1 MGRGEPLLADEP
13 QTIGELFRRVGRMNA
28 QKALTFKRDGRW
40 QSISSS
46 EMLRRAENIALG
58 LFAKGL
64 QKGETAGIIAAN
76 SPEWTLTDAACQFAG
91 VVNVPIYTTLAPD
104 AVRYIA
110 CDARIKFFFIEDLAA
125 YERLAEILPHC
136 DSIETVVLFSDETP
150 PQGALN
156 LSAVESAGEKLRA
169 ERPELIDEMMAA
181 IKPNEVAT
189 MLYTS
194 GTTGEPKGV
203 MLTHENIVSNT
214 IDAAEKYDFSAGD
227 IPLSVL
233 PLSHI
238 FERTAMYVYLLNGM
252 SVHFAESV
260 DKAAENLREV
270 RPTIFIGVPRIFE
283 KVYATAKL
291 QAGRSG
297 RAKEQVFDWAID
309 VARSYALAAENG
321 EAISVLLKMKHTIAD
336 RLVYSKFRDFFGGRL
351 RACITGGAALSDDI
365 YLIFTGAGVPIM
377 QGYGLTETSPVVSSN
392 NWTAMKLGTVGRPIR
407 NVKVRIADDGEIE
420 VYGPGVMYGYYN
432 REGANDE
439 AFTADGWFRTGDIG
453 SICRDGF
460 LRITDRK
467 KELFKT
473 SGGKYIAPSL
483 IEQMIRSSRFVNQA
497 VLIGN
502 DRRFPSALIV
512 PNFDQLADY
521 VSHKGLDGLETPEK
535 MIADARIKDLLE
547 RQVAETTAKLSK
559 FEKVKKITLLAKEFS
574 VEGGEMTPTLKIKR
588 RVIDEKYAAEIE
600 KMYAE

>member
-1 MGRGEPLLADEP
+1 MASDDNSP
-13 QTIGELFRRVGRMNA
+13 QT
-28 QKALTFKRDGRW
+28 T
-40 QSISSS
+40 
-46 EMLRRAENIALG
+46 AES
-58 LFAKGL
+58 
-64 QKGETAGIIAAN
+64 AA
-76 SPEWTLTDAACQFAG
+76 
-91 VVNVPIYTTLAPD
+91 
-104 AVRYIA
+104 
-110 CDARIKFFFIEDLAA
+110 
-125 YERLAEILPHC
+125 
-136 DSIETVVLFSDETP
+136 ETVTEAVKD
-150 PQGALN
+150 A
-156 LSAVESAGEKLRA
+156 SAEVAEKVDRA
-169 ERPELIDEMMAA
+169 IDE
-181 IKPNEVAT
+181 AT
-189 MLYTS
+189 
-194 GTTGEPKGV
+194 G
-203 MLTHENIVSNT
+203 
-214 IDAAEKYDFSAGD
+214 
-227 IPLSVL
+227 
-233 PLSHI
+233 
-238 FERTAMYVYLLNGM
+238 
-252 SVHFAESV
+252 
-260 DKAAENLREV
+260 V
-270 RPTIFIGVPRIFE
+270 RP
-283 KVYATAKL
+283 
-291 QAGRSG
+291 
-297 RAKEQVFDWAID
+297 
-309 VARSYALAAENG
+309 
-321 EAISVLLKMKHTIAD
+321 
-336 RLVYSKFRDFFGGRL
+336 
-351 RACITGGAALSDDI
+351 
-365 YLIFTGAGVPIM
+365 
-377 QGYGLTETSPVVSSN
+377 
-392 NWTAMKLGTVGRPIR
+392 
-407 NVKVRIADDGEIE
+407 DDGEIE

-512 PNFDQLADY
+512 PNFDQLAAY